1 MSNKTI
7 STLLAIASFAAT
19 AAHAT
24 CQSDLMAIADQYESA
39 AEAADARMAAAQDA
53 YQACA
58 TAATPT
64 NCDSELYELMAATQD
79 DSAAWSAFYSVDQAS
94 C

>member
-7 STLLAIASFAAT
+7 SALLAIASLAAT

-24 CQSDLMAIADQYESA
+24 CQSDLMAIADQYATA
-39 AEAADARMAAAQDA
+39 AEAADARVSAAQDA
-53 YQACA
+53 YQAC
-58 TAATPT
+58 TSAATPT
-64 NCDSELYELMAATQD
+64 NCDAEANELASAIQD
-79 DSAAWSAFYSVDQAS
+79 DSAAWDAFNTVDQAS